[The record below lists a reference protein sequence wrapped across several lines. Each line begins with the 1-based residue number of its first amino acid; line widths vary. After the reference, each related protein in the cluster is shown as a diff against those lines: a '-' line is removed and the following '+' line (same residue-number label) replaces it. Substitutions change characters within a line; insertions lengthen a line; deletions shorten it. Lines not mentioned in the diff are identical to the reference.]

1 MIAHFLKLEWKQ
13 FFRSSYFGKSIALKI
28 IMGFFALYM
37 LVSFLMIGIGGYFFI
52 KKEYPDIDPLFF
64 VNGFLV
70 FLLIGD
76 LIFRYLMQKLPVLN
90 IKPFLNLPVK
100 KEKLVHFVLGKS
112 ALSFFNIMP
121 LFFYVPFSI
130 VLIGEGYNVMG
141 VLGWLFLMIM
151 LVLSANYV
159 NFLINKDNYALGAMI
174 AVLAILFFGNKYQLF
189 NVNDVFAPIFQSVYN
204 FPATSLI
211 GVALLVGLYYVN
223 FKLLREKAYLDD
235 AIKNKEEVAKESDL
249 SFVDRLGDVAPFI
262 KNDIR
267 QIWRNKRTKTVF
279 FMSFIFLFYGAIFF
293 GEETY
298 REKMPAFL
306 VFAAIF
312 VTGGFT
318 LNYGQFI
325 PAWDSEYYNMLMS
338 QNIRYRKFLESK
350 WYLMVVMSG
359 ALYLLSIPYIYFY
372 GLDIFLM
379 ITAGAIFNIGFNS
392 LFLLFAGSFN
402 RKRID
407 LNKSGFSNYQGT
419 SATQFLI
426 IIPIM
431 GVPMFL
437 FWVFNKF
444 VSFNAGVLAIAIAGA
459 LALTFK
465 NYFMNIIEKRYIKSK
480 YASIHAFSQK
490 S

>member
-1 MIAHFLKLEWKQ
+1 
-13 FFRSSYFGKSIALKI
+13 
-28 IMGFFALYM
+28 
-37 LVSFLMIGIGGYFFI
+37 
-52 KKEYPDIDPLFF
+52 
-64 VNGFLV
+64 
-70 FLLIGD
+70 
-76 LIFRYLMQKLPVLN
+76 
-90 IKPFLNLPVK
+90 
-100 KEKLVHFVLGKS
+100 
-112 ALSFFNIMP
+112 MP

-130 VLIGEGYNVMG
+130 VLIGEGYDIMG
-141 VLGWLFLMIM
+141 VLGWLFLMLM

-159 NFLINKDNYALGAMI
+159 NFLINKNNYALGAMI
-174 AVLAILFFGNKYQLF
+174 AVLAILFFANKYQLF
-189 NVNDVFAPIFQSVYN
+189 NVNDVFAPVFQSVYN
-204 FPATSLI
+204 FPALSLI
-211 GVALLVGLYYVN
+211 GVVLLIGLYYVN

-235 AIKNKEEVAKESDL
+235 AIKSKEEVAKESNL

-279 FMSFIFLFYGAIFF
+279 FMSFLFLFYGAIFF

-325 PAWDSEYYNMLMS
+325 PAWDSEYYKMLMS

-350 WYLMVVMSG
+350 WYLMVVVSG
-359 ALYLLSIPYIYFY
+359 VLYLLSIPYVYFY

-431 GVPMFL
+431 GIPMSL
-437 FWVFNKF
+437 FWIFNKF
-444 VSFNAGVLAIAIAGA
+444 VSFNAGVLAIAIAGVLA
-459 LALTFK
+459 LAFK
-465 NYFMNIIEKRYIKSK
+465 NYFMNFIEKRYIKSK
-480 YASIHAFSQK
+480 YAVIHAFSQK

>member
-1 MIAHFLKLEWKQ
+1 MIRHFLKLEWKQ

-37 LVSFLMIGIGGYFFI
+37 LASFLMIGIGTYFI
-52 KKEYPDIDPLFF
+52 IEKEYPSADPLLF
-64 VNGFLV
+64 VNGWLIFVLV
-70 FLLIGD
+70 GD

-90 IKPFLNLPVK
+90 IKPLLNLPVK
-100 KEKLVHFVLGKS
+100 KEKLVHFVLRKS
-112 ALSFFNIMP
+112 AFSFFNLMP

-130 VLIGEGYNVMG
+130 VLIGQGYNVPG
-141 VLGWLFLMIM
+141 VLGWLFLMFT
-151 LVLSANYV
+151 LVLSANYI
-159 NFLINKDNYALGAMI
+159 NFLINKNNYALGIMI
-174 AVLAILFFGNKYQLF
+174 AVLGSLFLVNKYEIFSITDL
-189 NVNDVFAPIFQSVYN
+189 FAPVFQSVYN
-204 FPATSLI
+204 NPVLSLI
-211 GVALLVGLYYVN
+211 GVFVLVGVYYVN
-223 FKLLREKAYLDD
+223 FKLLRSKVYLDD
-235 AIKNKEEVAKESDL
+235 AIKSKEEVASSADL
-249 SFVDRLGDVAPFI
+249 SFVDKLGDVAPFI

-279 FMSFIFLFYGAIFF
+279 FMSFIFLFYGTIFF

-298 REKMPAFL
+298 RVKMPAFL

-325 PAWDSEYYNMLMS
+325 PAWDSEYYNMIMS

-350 WYLMVVMSG
+350 WYLMVVVSLT
-359 ALYLLSIPYIYFY
+359 LYLLSIPYAYFY

-431 GVPMFL
+431 GVPMLL

-444 VSFNAGVLAIAIAGA
+444 VSFNAGVLAIAIAGVLA
-459 LALTFK
+459 LAFK
-465 NYFMNIIEKRYIKSK
+465 NYFMNLIENRYIQNK
-480 YASIHAFSQK
+480 YAAIHAFSQK